1 MLFMLPFNLKY
12 FSGHLLQRF
21 TIYNLRYFILKNKA
35 LWAISFTFFISS
47 CALTVP
53 LYEETSSARIHFP
66 YEPESLNCIQLS
78 QQVIRVQNQISDIAS
93 RVTEQA
99 SRSTASF
106 SAGISTNNPRNGSNF
121 LGFKSSAVDPAVAE
135 FQNGLL
141 LLEELQVLLVDKCS
155 EDNLDWSDQPAPK
168 G

>member
-1 MLFMLPFNLKY
+1 MYTLNKDVKLSQFRINEGKFPD
-12 FSGHLLQRF
+12 R
-21 TIYNLRYFILKNKA
+21 LR
-35 LWAISFTFFISS
+35 
-47 CALTVP
+47 
-53 LYEETSSARIHFP
+53 SARQQYQNMFEIPILFYLLCLLNIFFNHYTQFDIVLAWGFVFFRVLHFF
-66 YEPESLNCIQLS
+66 
-78 QQVIRVQNQISDIAS
+78 IRVQNQISDIAS

-106 SAGISTNNPRNGSNF
+106 SAGISTNNPKNGSNF

-155 EDNLDWSDQPAPK
+155 EDDLDWSDQPLPK